1 MDKNGRIRVI
11 EYLEGSLSD
20 GGAETLVKDY
30 ALLLD
35 RKRFEPYV
43 LVDWIFTDS
52 ANYSRLKDTDVKLV
66 SLYPSYSIFWRAV
79 NRFFRNRYIDWKLRR
94 VVRKLRPDVIHI
106 HLSALKH
113 VVKIKDDLEGV
124 KLLYTCHS
132 IPQVYFEEKKGE
144 AEAAGVLIRKNG
156 LRLIALHSDMADDL
170 RRRFNTDNVVVVRN
184 GIDTEKFRNPKK
196 TRNEVRQELG
206 IPQDSF
212 VLGHIGR
219 FVKVKNHSFLLSVFE
234 KIAEKKPDSRL
245 LLIGDG
251 EDREK
256 VEAEIKSKN
265 LTDKVIILSNRSD
278 IPELLSAM
286 DCFIL
291 PSLFEGFPVA
301 LLESQASGLRCVV
314 SDRINSEVYLSDL
327 IVPLSLSLSPS
338 VWADTIL
345 DENVRGTYENRL
357 DEYDLRKEIRKLERI
372 YAGEE

>member
-35 RKRFEPYV
+35 RKRFEPYI

-79 NRFFRNRYIDWKLRR
+79 NKFFRNRYIDWKLRR
-94 VVRKLRPDVIHI
+94 VVRKLKPDVLHI
-106 HLSALKH
+106 HLAALKH
-113 VVKIKDDLEGV
+113 VEKIKDDLEGV

-144 AEAAGVLIRKNG
+144 AEAAEVLIKENG

-184 GIDTEKFRNPKK
+184 GIDMEKFRNPKK

-234 KIAEKKPDSRL
+234 KIAEKKPGSRL

-345 DENVRGTYENRL
+345 DENVRGNYENRI

>member
-30 ALLLD
+30 ALLID
-35 RKRFEPYV
+35 RKRFEPYI

-79 NRFFRNRYIDWKLRR
+79 NKFFRNRYIDWKLRR
-94 VVRKLRPDVIHI
+94 VVRKLKPDVLHI
-106 HLSALKH
+106 HLAALKH
-113 VVKIKDDLEGV
+113 VEKIKEDLEGV

-144 AEAAGVLIRKNG
+144 AKAAEVLIKENG

-206 IPQDSF
+206 IPHDSF

-234 KIAEKKPDSRL
+234 RIAEKKPDSRL

-256 VEAEIKSKN
+256 VEEEIKSKN
-265 LTDKVIILSNRSD
+265 LTHKVIILSNRSD

-314 SDRINSEVYLSDL
+314 SDRINSEVYLSNL

>member
-1 MDKNGRIRVI
+1 MDRNGRIRVI

-43 LVDWIFTDS
+43 LVDWVFTDS

-79 NRFFRNRYIDWKLRR
+79 NRFFRNRYINWKLRR

-113 VVKIKDDLEGV
+113 VAKIRKDLGGV

-144 AEAAGVLIRKNG
+144 AEAAEVLIRENG
-156 LRLIALHSDMADDL
+156 LKLIALHSDMAADL

-184 GIDTEKFRNPKK
+184 GIDMERFRNPEK
-196 TRNEVRQELG
+196 TRDEVREELG
-206 IPQDSF
+206 IASSSF

-234 KIAEKKPDSRL
+234 CIARKKPDSKL

-301 LLESQASGLRCVV
+301 LLESQASGLRCVI

-327 IVPLSLSLSPS
+327 IIPLSLSLPPS

-345 DENVRGTYENRL
+345 DETMRGNYENRL
-357 DEYDLRKEIRKLERI
+357 DEYDLRKEIGKLERI

>member
-11 EYLEGSLSD
+11 EYFEGSLSD

-113 VVKIKDDLEGV
+113 VVKIKDDLDGV

-144 AEAAGVLIRKNG
+144 AKAAEVLIKENG

-234 KIAEKKPDSRL
+234 RIAEKKPDSRL

-265 LTDKVIILSNRSD
+265 LTDRVIILSNRSD

-345 DENVRGTYENRL
+345 DENVRGNYENRL

>member
-113 VVKIKDDLEGV
+113 VVKIKDNLEGV

-144 AEAAGVLIRKNG
+144 AEAAEVLIKENG

-184 GIDTEKFRNPKK
+184 GIDMEKFRKPKK
-196 TRNEVRQELG
+196 TRNEVRDELG

-234 KIAEKKPDSRL
+234 GIAEKKPDSRL

-265 LTDKVIILSNRSD
+265 LTHKVIILSNRSD

>member
-144 AEAAGVLIRKNG
+144 AEAAEVLIKENG

-170 RRRFNTDNVVVVRN
+170 RRRFSTDNVVVVRN

-206 IPQDSF
+206 IPHDSF

-265 LTDKVIILSNRSD
+265 LTDRVIILSNRSD

-345 DENVRGTYENRL
+345 DENVRGNYENRL

>member
-35 RKRFEPYV
+35 RKRFEPYI

-66 SLYPSYSIFWRAV
+66 SLYPSYSLFWRAV

-132 IPQVYFEEKKGE
+132 IPQFYFEEQKGE
-144 AEAAGVLIRKNG
+144 AEAAEVLIKENG

-170 RRRFNTDNVVVVRN
+170 KRRFNTDNVVVVRN
-184 GIDTEKFRNPKK
+184 GIDMEKFRNPKK

-206 IPQDSF
+206 IPHDSF

-234 KIAEKKPDSRL
+234 RIAEKKPDSRL

-265 LTDKVIILSNRSD
+265 LTHKVIILSNRSD

-314 SDRINSEVYLSDL
+314 SDRINSEVYLSNL

-345 DENVRGTYENRL
+345 DENVRGNYENRI